1 MNHALRTAGR
11 AASRGRRLPGTAVCA
26 PFVLVVFLGLTA
38 ACSNDAAASTFTPAP
53 HATRVPPTVLADPLP
68 PLGSF
73 ITQPDGS
80 RVSTVSADY
89 LFDADSDVLRP
100 EAAAALAGIVPQIRE
115 HDGRI
120 QIIGYSDGL
129 GSSEH
134 NLELSRRR
142 ATAVQTHLAGE
153 SIPAGLLEVAA
164 KGEEGSADN
173 VADASRRRV
182 EIVLR

>member
-1 MNHALRTAGR
+1 MLSA
-11 AASRGRRLPGTAVCA
+11 
-26 PFVLVVFLGLTA
+26 FFGLTA

-53 HATRVPPTVLADPLP
+53 HATRVPPTVVADPLP

-73 ITQPDGS
+73 ITQADGS

-89 LFDADSDVLRP
+89 LFDADSEVLRP

-115 HDGRI
+115 HDGRV
-120 QIIGYSDGL
+120 QIVGYSDGL
-129 GSSEH
+129 GSTEH
-134 NLELSRRR
+134 NLELSRQR
-142 ATAVQTHLAGE
+142 ATSVQTYLAGE
-153 SIPAGLLEVAA
+153 DIPASLLEVVAR
-164 KGEEGSADN
+164 GEEGAADE